1 MLPKTSKK
9 LRHGEPAGPGE
20 SYSYAIA
27 EALSAEMG
35 RSRRSIKTL
44 SRWTGASDRT
54 VQNWLSAVR
63 GPSGPHLVELA
74 RHSNAVHEAFLS
86 LTGRLEDARPRIEM
100 SAALIQEGL
109 NLLTGKD

>member
-1 MLPKTSKK
+1 MDRRQRQDGFK
-9 LRHGEPAGPGE
+9 L
-20 SYSYAIA
+20 
-27 EALSAEMG
+27 ALC
-35 RSRRSIKTL
+35 
-44 SRWTGASDRT
+44 GAR
-54 VQNWLSAVR
+54 
-63 GPSGPHLVELA
+63 PSGPHLVELA

>member
-1 MLPKTSKK
+1 MLPRTSKK
-9 LRHGEPAGPGE
+9 LRHDEPAGHGA

-27 EALSAEMG
+27 EALRAEMG

-63 GPSGPHLVELA
+63 GPSGPHLIELA
-74 RHSNAVHEAFLS
+74 RRSDAVHEAFLS
-86 LTGRLEDARPRIEM
+86 LVGRLEDARPRIEM
-100 SAALIQEGL
+100 SAALIQQGL
-109 NLLTGKD
+109 DLLTRRG